1 MLLDVRDLTKAFGE
15 KEVLK
20 GLNFSVA
27 EGEIIAVLGPSGC
40 GKTTLLR
47 CLAGFEAAT
56 SGEMRLKG
64 QKINGLLPQD
74 RPISTVFQAFGLFP
88 HLNVFDNVAYG
99 LRMQGVKRAER
110 QERVKR
116 VLQLVALE
124 AYGQTRIQAL
134 SGGQQ
139 QRVALARSLVI
150 QPALL
155 LLDEPF
161 SSLDQQLR
169 ASMHRQVKEILREAG
184 TTSLLV
190 THDQAEAFTLADRII
205 VLHAGVIQQIGTAQE
220 LYETPA
226 TPFVLDFIGQVNKLP
241 DGGYVRPEAIHLSA
255 VPKATYQKAQC
266 RRRLYLGGQVLYEL
280 ETPTGE
286 NLKASRQTLLPQV
299 KEGDTLYYTYQA
311 QKL

>member
-1 MLLDVRDLTKAFGE
+1 MLLDVRDLSKAFGE
-15 KEVLK
+15 KEVLSH
-20 GLNFSVA
+20 LDFSVA

-47 CLAGFEAAT
+47 CLAGFEAVT
-56 SGEMRLKG
+56 GGEMLLVGRKM
-64 QKINGLLPQD
+64 NDLLPQD

-99 LRMQGVKRAER
+99 LCMQGVKRSER
-110 QERVKR
+110 QERVER
-116 VLQLVALE
+116 VLELVALK
-124 AYGQTRIQAL
+124 AYAQARIQAL

-169 ASMHRQVKEILREAG
+169 TRMHRQVKEILREAG

-205 VLHAGVIQQIGTAQE
+205 VLHDGVIQQIGTAQE
-220 LYETPA
+220 LYEAPQ
-226 TPFVLDFIGQVNKLP
+226 TPFVLNFIGQVNRLG
-241 DGGYVRPEAIHLSA
+241 DGLYVRPEAVCLAKTPQAHFK
-255 VPKATYQKAQC
+255 KAAL
-266 RRRLYLGGQVLYEL
+266 RRLLYLGGQVLYEL
-280 ETPTGE
+280 KTAEGE
-286 NLKASRQTLLPQV
+286 LLKASRQTLLPGV
-299 KEGDTLYYTYQA
+299 TEGDTLYYSYQA